1 MRPLKTM
8 TVMTAL
14 SVALAAGSAWAQT
27 APPAGQKPAPPATPP
42 ATEKPAAAAAA
53 APTPQPFPEGAKIAY
68 ISLQYIASNSVE
80 GKAATGKIQEFAKK
94 KTAELGDKQK
104 QLEALRNKL
113 LQGGTVMSDAA
124 RAQMEKDV
132 EKMNRELQYAQQDA
146 QAEQQQLTNDLQNE
160 FQTKL
165 NPIIDEVAKEK
176 GLHLVLSI
184 DDSGAIWANTGLNLS
199 LEVMKRL
206 DAQKGAPKK

>member
-14 SVALAAGSAWAQT
+14 TVALAAGSAWAQT
-27 APPAGQKPAPPATPP
+27 TPPAGQKPAPPATPP
-42 ATEKPAAAAAA
+42 AADKPGATPP
-53 APTPQPFPEGAKIAY
+53 APLPFPEGAKIAY

-80 GKAATGKIQEFAKK
+80 GKAATSKIQEFAKK

-146 QAEQQQLTNDLQNE
+146 QAEQQQLTNELQNE
-160 FQTKL
+160 FQLKL

-176 GLHLVLSI
+176 GLHMVLSI